1 MSRDAANEG
10 SRPAASATSPWKLRL
25 LYPMALFYCVMGVL
39 HFVAADAFVAI
50 MPAWLPWHLELV
62 WLSGLAEL
70 ALGLLLLP
78 ARTRTFAAWGL
89 VLLLVAVFPAN
100 VNMALHE
107 IPVGHAPP
115 RWVAWGRLPLQ
126 ALLIAWAYGYTRP
139 RARAR
144 PGSSAA

>member
-1 MSRDAANEG
+1 MSAPASNDAAG
-10 SRPAASATSPWKLRL
+10 PATRGESPWRLRL
-25 LYPMALFYCVMGVL
+25 LYPMALFYGVMGVL

-62 WLSGLAEL
+62 WLSGIAEL

-78 ARTRTFAAWGL
+78 ARTRPFAAWGL

-139 RARAR
+139 PAR
-144 PGSSAA
+144 